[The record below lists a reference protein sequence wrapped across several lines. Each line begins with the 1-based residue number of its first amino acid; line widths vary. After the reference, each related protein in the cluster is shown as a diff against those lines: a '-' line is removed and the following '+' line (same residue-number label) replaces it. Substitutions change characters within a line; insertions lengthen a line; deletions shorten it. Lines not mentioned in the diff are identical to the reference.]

1 MKSVIN
7 TLRDLWRDPMGKIGI
22 VGLFLLI
29 VVALFAPYIA
39 PYPYDQIGMKFQAP
53 SAEHLFGTDKFG
65 RDILSRVIYGARVSL
80 EVGIIAVGIGAVCGY
95 LLGLLAGYFERW
107 VDRVIMCVMDILFA
121 FPSILLAIFISAV
134 LGKGIGP
141 TMVAIGIVNIPV
153 FCRTVRAAVISAKGL
168 EYVQNARSVGVKT
181 WPLLVRHISPNVVAP
196 FTVQATLALSGAIL
210 TEATLSFLGMGIQP
224 PDPSWGSMLS
234 EARADMI
241 RAPWSALSPLLCI
254 VLPPAVHRH
263 HHPGLQHPG
272 RRPPGCAGPQ
282 AESVR
287 RAAHGTSIGNAE
299 PLH

>member
-22 VGLFLLI
+22 VGIFLLI

-134 LGKGIGP
+134 LGRGLGP

-153 FCRTVRAAVISAKGL
+153 FARTVRAAVISAKGL
-168 EYVQNARSVGVKT
+168 EYVSNARSVGVRT
-181 WPLLVRHISPNVVAP
+181 GAILVRHISPNVVAP
-196 FTVQATLALSGAIL
+196 FTVQATLALSSAIL
-210 TEATLSFLGMGIQP
+210 TEASMSFLGLGIQP

-234 EARADMI
+234 ESRTFMEHS
-241 RAPWSALSPLLCI
+241 PWMALFPILFIVITILLFNI
-254 VLPPAVHRH
+254 LGDSLRDVLDPK
-263 HHPGLQHPG
+263 LK
-272 RRPPGCAGPQ
+272 
-282 AESVR
+282 
-287 RAAHGTSIGNAE
+287 T
-299 PLH
+299 

>member
-7 TLRDLWRDPMGKIGI
+7 TLRDLWKDPMGKIGI

-29 VVALFAPYIA
+29 AVALFAPLIA

-53 SAEHLFGTDKFG
+53 SAEHLLGTDKFG

-168 EYVQNARSVGVKT
+168 EYVQNAKSVGVKT

-196 FTVQATLALSGAIL
+196 FTVQATLALSSAIL
-210 TEATLSFLGMGIQP
+210 TEASMSFLGLGIQP

-234 EARADMI
+234 ESRTFMEHSPWMALFPILFIVITILLFTILGDSLRDVLDPKNQGI
-241 RAPWSALSPLLCI
+241 R
-254 VLPPAVHRH
+254 
-263 HHPGLQHPG
+263 
-272 RRPPGCAGPQ
+272 
-282 AESVR
+282 
-287 RAAHGTSIGNAE
+287 
-299 PLH
+299 

>member
-7 TLRDLWRDPMGKIGI
+7 TLRDLWKDPMGKIGI

-29 VVALFAPYIA
+29 AVALFAPLIA

-53 SAEHLFGTDKFG
+53 SAEHLLGTDKFG

-168 EYVQNARSVGVKT
+168 EYVQNAKSVGVKT

-224 PDPSWGSMLS
+224 PAPSWGSMLS

-254 VLPPAVHRH
+254 VITILVFNILGDALRDVLDPKLKV
-263 HHPGLQHPG
+263 
-272 RRPPGCAGPQ
+272 
-282 AESVR
+282 
-287 RAAHGTSIGNAE
+287 
-299 PLH
+299 

>member
-1 MKSVIN
+1 MKSIIS
-7 TLRDLWRDPMGKIGI
+7 TLRDLWKDPMGKIGI
-22 VGLFLLI
+22 IGVLLLI
-29 VVALFAPYIA
+29 VVAIFAPLIA
-39 PYPYDQIGMKFQAP
+39 PYPYDEIGMRFQPP

-65 RDILSRVIYGARVSL
+65 RDVLSRVIYGARVSL

-95 LLGLLAGYFERW
+95 LLGLVAGYFERW
-107 VDRVIMCVMDILFA
+107 VDRIIMCFMDILFA

-168 EYVQNARSVGVKT
+168 EYVQNAKSVGVKT

-234 EARADMI
+234 EGRADMI
-241 RAPWSALSPLLCI
+241 RDPWVALFPLLFI
-254 VLPPAVHRH
+254 VITILVFNILGDALRDVLDPKLKV
-263 HHPGLQHPG
+263 
-272 RRPPGCAGPQ
+272 
-282 AESVR
+282 
-287 RAAHGTSIGNAE
+287 
-299 PLH
+299 

>member
-7 TLRDLWRDPMGKIGI
+7 TLRDLWKDPMGKIGI

-29 VVALFAPYIA
+29 AVALFAPLIA

-53 SAEHLFGTDKFG
+53 SADHLLGTDKFG

-107 VDRVIMCVMDILFA
+107 VDRVIMCIMDILFA

-168 EYVQNARSVGVKT
+168 EYVQNAKSVGVKT

-254 VLPPAVHRH
+254 VITILVFNILGDALRDVLDPKLKV
-263 HHPGLQHPG
+263 
-272 RRPPGCAGPQ
+272 
-282 AESVR
+282 
-287 RAAHGTSIGNAE
+287 
-299 PLH
+299 

>member
-7 TLRDLWRDPMGKIGI
+7 TLRDLWKDPMGKIGI

-29 VVALFAPYIA
+29 AVALFAPLIA

-53 SAEHLFGTDKFG
+53 SAEHLLGTDKFG

-168 EYVQNARSVGVKT
+168 EYVQNAKSVGVKT

-241 RAPWSALSPLLCI
+241 RAPWSVLSPLLCI
-254 VLPPAVHRH
+254 VITILVFNILGDALRDVLDPKLKV
-263 HHPGLQHPG
+263 
-272 RRPPGCAGPQ
+272 
-282 AESVR
+282 
-287 RAAHGTSIGNAE
+287 
-299 PLH
+299 

>member
-254 VLPPAVHRH
+254 VVTILVFNSLGDALRDVLDPK
-263 HHPGLQHPG
+263 LK
-272 RRPPGCAGPQ
+272 
-282 AESVR
+282 
-287 RAAHGTSIGNAE
+287 T
-299 PLH
+299 